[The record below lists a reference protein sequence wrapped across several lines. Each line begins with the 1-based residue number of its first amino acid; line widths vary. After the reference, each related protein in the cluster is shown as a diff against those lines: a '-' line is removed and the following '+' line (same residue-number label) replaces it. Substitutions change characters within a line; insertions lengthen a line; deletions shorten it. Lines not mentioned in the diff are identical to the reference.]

1 MKQSRNIFKIKEA
14 ALFDVVLTQSLIFS
28 VYATA
33 FDIEAAGLAPEPP
46 INPSRRAS
54 SANSLS

>member
-1 MKQSRNIFKIKEA
+1 MNQSRNIFKIKQA
-14 ALFDVVLTQSLIFS
+14 ALIVVVLTQSLIFS

-33 FDIEAAGLAPEPP
+33 FDIDAAGLAPVLP